1 MGGLFADGEVGLILH
16 SSGSIETTDFA
27 SGIKGWRI
35 SSLGNGTAEFENARI
50 RGTLRTTV
58 FEKESVNVVGGQ
70 LMVANSTTLEALRDV
85 SGSIIAGVP
94 SMSAADVT
102 MSVANTSGFRAG
114 EILKSKKVNNTGFT
128 VEYMLITGSLRYSAA
143 GSPYSESIRLA
154 DMGAI
159 DPDGLAGE
167 LYLGRGLGQIETSG
181 SVVGTLSVAMDE
193 YATTMS
199 VSTGTGYANQSIL
212 KLDDERMKVVS
223 HSTGGGITVLRDF
236 HDTVSASHAQSV
248 DVHVIDTDKEFLSGL
263 VSTPE
268 TYTEGQVFVST
279 GVYAPADDV
288 SSGYILMNANPNDIS
303 TPYMD
308 IVERTGPDVYDL
320 ALRTRIG
327 DLSGLSSAYLYGDEE
342 PGFGIYTENGF
353 FRGAIHAMTG
363 SIHGILHVAT
373 LQGGIETGAK
383 ISIGRNV
390 SGTQDGIYINNNNYW
405 FTDAEWRVGD

>member
-1 MGGLFADGEVGLILH
+1 MTVPNFELDTATFDISSTNKRLSVFKSATSGSEEVVRLGEISEDAGDKYGLKIYDGTGDYDDDDHSGVIAMFGEQGNKIAGWELTAGKIRSIPASGMGGEFATGEVGLILH

-27 SGIKGWRI
+27 TGIKGWRI

-248 DVHVIDTDKEFLSGL
+248 DVLYQVVIF
-263 VSTPE
+263 
-268 TYTEGQVFVST
+268 
-279 GVYAPADDV
+279 
-288 SSGYILMNANPNDIS
+288 
-303 TPYMD
+303 
-308 IVERTGPDVYDL
+308 
-320 ALRTRIG
+320 
-327 DLSGLSSAYLYGDEE
+327 
-342 PGFGIYTENGF
+342 
-353 FRGAIHAMTG
+353 
-363 SIHGILHVAT
+363 
-373 LQGGIETGAK
+373 
-383 ISIGRNV
+383 
-390 SGTQDGIYINNNNYW
+390 
-405 FTDAEWRVGD
+405 